1 MIADISF
8 NYKYGDTIP
17 RIDYNPEEIKTWDSV
32 YSKVF
37 ELLPG
42 RASSMHRKYLAVM
55 EAECGYG
62 LGQIPQLEDV
72 SNFLRK
78 SSGFSL
84 RPAAGLITA
93 RDFLASLSFR
103 VFQCTQYVRHHS
115 SPHYSPE
122 PDVLHEL
129 IGHTP
134 LFADPGFAQFS
145 QEIGLASLGATDEE
159 IEKLASVYWFTVEF
173 GLCKEGGEVRAYGAG
188 LLSSYGELL
197 HSLGTG
203 PEIEYRPFDP
213 ASAAVQEYD
222 DQAYQNIYY
231 VAESFEDA
239 KARFRAWVGNNL
251 SRQFCVRFDPFTQSV
266 QVVDNYGD
274 TTAMIEVSLHQ
285 SGPLSLV
292 QVQRGWTLIGRELP

>member
-1 MIADISF
+1 MI
-8 NYKYGDTIP
+8 
-17 RIDYNPEEIKTWDSV
+17 E
-32 YSKVF
+32 
-37 ELLPG
+37 
-42 RASSMHRKYLAVM
+42 
-55 EAECGYG
+55 
-62 LGQIPQLEDV
+62 
-72 SNFLRK
+72 

-84 RPAAGLITA
+84 RPAAGLLSA
-93 RDFLASLSFR
+93 RDFLASLAFR

-134 LFADPGFAQFS
+134 LFADPSFAQFS

-188 LLSSYGELL
+188 LLSSFGELL
-197 HSLGTG
+197 HSLSSK
-203 PEIEYRPFDP
+203 PEVEYRSFDP

-239 KARFRAWVGNNL
+239 KAKFRAWVGTNL
-251 SRQFCVRFDPFTQSV
+251 SRQFTVLFDPFTQSV
-266 QVVDNYGD
+266 KVVDCYGD
-274 TTAMIEVSLHQ
+274 TTAMIEVGQ
-285 SGPLSLV
+285 SVENL
-292 QVQRGWTLIGRELP
+292 